1 MTNKLKRKKKS
12 KSKSSSWGSA
22 IKSFLKEFFLND
34 VNGCYMEYDENL
46 TKEGK
51 RKKTLI
57 WAVIFINAGLYLI
70 SLPFGRRRLYAE
82 YPFLTL
88 IIEITAIAILILG
101 ILKLKHTSHHS

>member
-1 MTNKLKRKKKS
+1 MSMTNKLKRKKKS

-22 IKSFLKEFFLND
+22 IKSFLQEFFLND

-57 WAVIFINAGLYLI
+57 SVSYTHLFRMADCLHCL
-70 SLPFGRRRLYAE
+70 R
-82 YPFLTL
+82 
-88 IIEITAIAILILG
+88 
-101 ILKLKHTSHHS
+101 HHSIICRHH